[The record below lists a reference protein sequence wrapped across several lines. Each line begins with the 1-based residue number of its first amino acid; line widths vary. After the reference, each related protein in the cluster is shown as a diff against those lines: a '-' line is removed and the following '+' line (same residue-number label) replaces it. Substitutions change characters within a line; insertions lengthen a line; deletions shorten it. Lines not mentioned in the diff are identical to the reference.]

1 MDTTYEK
8 QGYLYDDF
16 RMFHVKDHEK
26 REFHFHYH
34 DFYKIL
40 FFIKGK
46 VTYNV
51 EGKNYNLRPYDMVL
65 ISQGEIHKPDVS
77 FDEPYERVIFY
88 ISKEWFKRYQTEDY
102 DMEYCFK
109 RALLEKKHVVR
120 FPALENTAFM
130 DIIKRIE
137 EKALGDSYASKLYG
151 DALFLEFLI
160 ELNRCCLDGRGS
172 FEQLTS
178 CNSKM
183 IEIMDYINS
192 HLKERLDVE
201 HLAEQFY
208 ISKYHM
214 MRAFKKET
222 GYSVH
227 QYITEKR
234 ILLAKKLIDSGMSAG
249 NACLE
254 CGFRDYSAF
263 SRAFKSR
270 LAQPPTG
277 NEKNDRV

>member
-1 MDTTYEK
+1 MDIMYDK

-16 RMFHVKDHEK
+16 RLFHLKDHQK
-26 REFHFHYH
+26 REFAFHYH
-34 DFYKIL
+34 DFYKII
-40 FFIKGK
+40 FFIKGS

-51 EGKNYNLRPYDMVL
+51 EGKNYKLKPYDMVL
-65 ISQGEIHKPDVS
+65 ISQGEIHKPEVS

-88 ISKEWFKRYQTEDY
+88 ISKEWFQKYKTEDY
-102 DMEYCFK
+102 DMEYCFQK
-109 RALLEKKHVVR
+109 ALQEKKHVIR
-120 FPALENTAFM
+120 FTAIENTMFM
-130 DIIKRIE
+130 ELIQRMKDKSS
-137 EKALGDSYASKLYG
+137 GQDYASKLYG

-160 ELNRCCLDGRGS
+160 ELNRCCMDGRGS
-172 FEQLTS
+172 FEKLSS

-183 IEIMDYINS
+183 LEIMEYING
-192 HLKERLDVE
+192 HLQDRLDVDT
-201 HLAEQFY
+201 LAEMFF

-234 ILLAKKLIDSGMSAG
+234 VFLAKKLIDSGMSAG
-249 NACLE
+249 NACME

-263 SRAFKSR
+263 ARAYKSR
-270 LAQPPTG
+270 MACPPTG
-277 NEKNDRV
+277 MDKNEGV

>member
-1 MDTTYEK
+1 METTYEK

-16 RMFHVKDHEK
+16 RMFHLKDHEK
-26 REFHFHYH
+26 REFEFHYH

-51 EGKNYNLRPYDMVL
+51 EGKNYNLKPFDMVL
-65 ISQGEIHKPDVS
+65 ISQGEIHKPEVS
-77 FDEPYERVIFY
+77 FEEPYERVIFY
-88 ISKEWFKRYQTEDY
+88 VSREFFQKYKTQDY
-102 DMEYCFK
+102 DLEYCFK
-109 RALLEKKHVVR
+109 LAQVEKRNVIR
-120 FPALENTAFM
+120 FSALENSLFV
-130 DIIKRIE
+130 DIISKMK
-137 EKALGDSYASKLYG
+137 EKAFGKEYASKLYG

-160 ELNRCCLDGRGS
+160 ELNRCCIDGRGG
-172 FEQLTS
+172 FEKLTS

-183 IEIMDYINS
+183 LEIIEYINT
-192 HLKERLDVE
+192 HLKDRLDVE
-201 HLAEQFY
+201 HLADKFY

-234 ILLAKKLIDSGMSAG
+234 ILLAKKLIDSGMSASH
-249 NACLE
+249 ACHE

-277 NEKNDRV
+277 NEK